1 MKENKENY
9 EASFS
14 MLTMSIAS
22 SAAMAM
28 GLTPDP
34 ATGKTEIDKGLA
46 RFNIDLLVMLQEKSK
61 GNLSPDEKQFLETV
75 LSDLQMKFVN
85 LK

>member
-1 MKENKENY
+1 MNEEKL

-28 GLTPDP
+28 GLVPDP
-34 ATGKTEIDKGLA
+34 EQKTQKDKNMA
-46 RFNIDLLVMLQEKSK
+46 KFNIDLLIMLKSK
-61 GNLSPDEKQFLETV
+61 TANNLSTDEQHFIDSV
-75 LSDLQMKFVN
+75 IADLQLKFVQTF
-85 LK
+85 K

>member
-1 MKENKENY
+1 MKEKY

-34 ATGKTEIDKGLA
+34 ATGKTEVDKGLA
-46 RFNIDLLVMLQEKSK
+46 RFNIDLLAVLQEKSK
-61 GNLSPDEKQFLETV
+61 GNLTTEEKGFLETV
-75 LSDLQMKFVN
+75 LSDLHMTFVTW
-85 LK
+85 

>member
-1 MKENKENY
+1 MSEEKL

-28 GLTPDP
+28 GLVPDP
-34 ATGKTEIDKGLA
+34 EQKTQKDKNMA
-46 RFNIDLLVMLQEKSK
+46 KFNIDLLIMLKSK
-61 GNLSPDEKQFLETV
+61 TTNNLSADEQQFIDSV
-75 LSDLQMKFVN
+75 IADLQLKFVQTF
-85 LK
+85 K

>member
-1 MKENKENY
+1 MKEKY

-34 ATGKTEIDKGLA
+34 STGKTEIDKGLA
-46 RFNIDLLVMLQEKSK
+46 RFNIDLLVVLQEKSK
-61 GNLSPDEKQFLETV
+61 GNLTNDEKQFLETV